1 MFEQSGC
8 QMILLNP
15 NNLTRAYPDRVSKE
29 IMFKTVQFFENKGN
43 VKLRNDDHAMVWYQ
57 DFLDF
62 VKQNRIFYKLLTP
75 PQYGEKDCRWDTWRN
90 MEFNEILAFYGLHY
104 WYTWQV
110 SALGLS
116 PIWMSKNEGVKRK
129 TGQLLKNGGVFAFGL
144 SEKQHGADIYSSEM
158 QLKVLGKGKYVA
170 KGSKYYIGNG
180 NIASLVSVFGKTDK
194 PMDPADEK
202 YGNYVFFAVSTQHP
216 NYECVR
222 NVVAVQSYV
231 AEYKLNDYPI
241 TDADILSRGREAWDC
256 TLNTVNVCKF
266 NLGWAAIGICT
277 HALYEAINHAAN
289 RFLYGQW
296 VTDFSHV
303 RSLFVDAYARLV
315 AMKLYAL
322 RAGDYMRT
330 ASLQDRRYILY
341 NSLVKMK
348 VTTEGERVIDLLWD
362 VIAARGFEAE
372 TYFSSATRDIRALPK
387 LEGTV
392 HVNMAQIIKFMPA
405 FFFMPEKCPEIA
417 RVDAAKHDEFM
428 FNQGPTKGA
437 SQIRFHDYHQTYDS
451 VSLPNVDIFKE
462 QVQVFNEF
470 MTDAT
475 PSEEQGRDLDFS
487 LNAGELFTLVVYGQ
501 LIVEAVKEYD
511 IGDALL
517 DQIFDFIV
525 RDFSRYALLLH
536 SKPSTTEKQQEI
548 LLRCIRKPHVDEERF
563 KQVWNEVYSLK
574 GFYEMRK

>member
-1 MFEQSGC
+1 
-8 QMILLNP
+8 MILLNP
-15 NNLTRAYPDRVSKE
+15 NNLARQYPDEVSKE
-29 IMFKTVQFFENKGN
+29 IMAKTVQFFENKGQ
-43 VKLRNDDHAMVWYQ
+43 VKMRNDDHAMVWYQ
-57 DFLDF
+57 DFIDF
-62 VKQNRIFYKLLTP
+62 VKKDKIFYKLLTP
-75 PQYGEKDCRWDTWRN
+75 TQYGEKDCRWDTWRN

-110 SALGLS
+110 SALGLG
-116 PIWMSKNEGVKRK
+116 PIWMSKNEGAKRK
-129 TGQLLKNGGVFAFGL
+129 TAQLLKNGGVFAFGL

-158 QLKVLGKGKYVA
+158 LLKVLGHGKYKA
-170 KGSKYYIGNG
+170 RGSKYYIGNG

-194 PMDPADEK
+194 PTDASDEK
-202 YGNYVFFAVSTQHP
+202 YGSYVFFVVNSQHP

-222 NVVAVQSYV
+222 SLVAVQSYV

-241 TDADILSRGREAWDC
+241 TDADILSTGREAWDC

-277 HALYEAINHAAN
+277 HALYESINHAAN
-289 RFLYGQW
+289 RFLYGQY

-303 RSLFVDAYARLV
+303 RFLLVDAYSRLV

-348 VTTEGERVIDLLWD
+348 VTTEGEKVIDLLWD
-362 VIAARGFEAE
+362 VIAARGFEGE
-372 TYFSSATRDIRALPK
+372 TYFSAAARDIRALPK

-405 FFFMPEKCPEIA
+405 YFFMPEECPEIPT
-417 RVDAAKHDEFM
+417 VKDAKHDEFM

-437 SQIRFHDYHQTYDS
+437 SQIRFHDYNETYDT

-475 PSEEQGRDLDFS
+475 PSEDQGRDLDFS

-501 LIVEAVKEYD
+501 LILENFRRYD
-511 IGDALL
+511 VGEALL
-517 DQIFDFIV
+517 DQIFDFMV
-525 RDFSRYALLLH
+525 RDFSRYALLLY
-536 SKPSTTEKQQEI
+536 SKRSTTEKQQET
-548 LLRCIRKPHVDEERF
+548 LLRCIKKPKVDDERF
-563 KQVWNEVYSLK
+563 KQVWDEVYSLK